1 MTKRST
7 RSDSNTGKEPAR
19 SPNRR
24 DKKHSKADS
33 AAATTDSNGPKLVED
48 HMNDLNLIGTLHPS
62 IAIAKPGDVCGGRH
76 LWSNLVSPLK
86 DTWHTIDKL
95 IKDSLLPYTMLD
107 KWKEGEGL
115 HDLASGGKNL
125 RRVSGQGKVL
135 TAEGWRLL
143 FQELYQETSDL
154 AKSTRGSKLRIF
166 GLRLAKTPPKTI
178 FEGADWV
185 THEGETVGLQSG
197 LLTDAW
203 TGAYIYFGAYW
214 KQEDRFQDY
223 LAPPGKMKAKP
234 SLKPHS
240 FFDAGKAMKH
250 TQEKASHDLD
260 EDPIDLSNDDPM
272 EGNTEE
278 PAEEASDSAKG
289 PATPAPPGKK
299 CAFARQL
306 YIRKER
312 NKIDPLLQQKKK
324 KWNESRKFSSFLK
337 IRTAKLKSD
346 DRLGQEDEFLA
357 VMQETLTKLWTLD
370 PKLVIFP
377 WKKGLEGSKPIQ
389 KGKAFPSNR
398 DAFADFTEKVFLK
411 RGENVWIRL
420 HVGHNK
426 QVTALKDDRMIDHF
440 RQKDMLVYK
449 DNLQVKTTAKAGWL
463 LGSHPTVLN
472 ARDLEDSL
480 AQLPEM
486 SGLPV
491 EVRTEWISLDKGDKL
506 KIKAAHILC
515 AWDSTLVCRR
525 ALNKIYGKKMGEYP
539 LGRNMRFVPNIS
551 DKRFI
556 TTEATRKKVEMSVKK
571 QRLWIT
577 HVSSAVSYIISDLD
591 YFDTTIGTTLRQALM
606 QMRSKRSPDRN
617 LFVAVDTSWNGSFVS
632 FLFKKDL
639 ESEVNGI
646 LPALPLVLQH
656 KMGANVWNWFNE
668 EARTNTNGYWWC
680 PRKGVRAVGDD
691 DEDSWGDSLE
701 SDDDAGYWSSTSGAS
716 GVSRA
721 SSATNGVFV
730 EPFDITAGAGKNE
743 YDEGDD
749 QSVGAWSTVTKGND
763 GMGPGTAKA
772 TGHSANSTASIDTST
787 TSPMSTLSPGGSADS
802 EYAQEALLSRMR
814 SDPIYAQELMRQFTA
829 SFPQASF
836 PPSFLPP
843 NSRPIF
849 PPHNPAFGESLM
861 RQFSSSALPKPLVPP
876 AALGTQP
883 ASTPPFASAAPPP
896 ASSPAVAPES
906 PPTNDGEGSGN

>member
-7 RSDSNTGKEPAR
+7 RSDSTTDKEPAR

-24 DKKHSKADS
+24 AQKHSKADS
-33 AAATTDSNGPKLVED
+33 SDATTDSSGPKIVEK
-48 HMNDLNLIGTLHPS
+48 HMSGLNLRDKPNAPT
-62 IAIAKPGDVCGGRH
+62 AEAKHGDVCGGRL
-76 LWSNLVSPLK
+76 LWSNLVAPSNSKWLN
-86 DTWHTIDKL
+86 IDKQ
-95 IKDSLLPYTMLD
+95 IRDSLAPYNMFD
-107 KWKEGEGL
+107 KFKEGDGL
-115 HDLASGGKNL
+115 HDLASLGKNA
-125 RRVSGQGKVL
+125 RRVTGKGQVL

-143 FQELYQETSDL
+143 FQELYQESSDL
-154 AKSTRGSKLRIF
+154 AKSPKGGKLRIF
-166 GLRLAKTPPKTI
+166 GLRLAMTSPKII

-185 THEGETVGLQSG
+185 KQEGETLGLQSG
-197 LLTDAW
+197 LLPEAW

-214 KQEDRFQDY
+214 KQEDSFQDY
-223 LAPPGKMKAKP
+223 LAPPGKTKVKP

-240 FFDAGKAMKH
+240 FFDAGQAMKD
-250 TQEKASHDLD
+250 TQEKAAHNVS
-260 EDPIDLSNDDPM
+260 EDPIELSDDDDM
-272 EGNTEE
+272 EE
-278 PAEEASDSAKG
+278 PTAKPADKESPPTAKG
-289 PATPAPPGKK
+289 LATPATPGKK
-299 CAFARQL
+299 FAFARQL

-312 NKIDPLLQQKKK
+312 NQIDPQLQQKKK

-346 DRLGQEDEFLA
+346 DRLGQEEEFLT

-377 WKKGLEGSKPIQ
+377 WKKGMEGSKPIQ

-426 QVTALKDDRMIDHF
+426 QITALKDDRMLDHF

-480 AQLPEM
+480 ALLPEM

-491 EVRTEWISLDKGDKL
+491 EIRMEWISLDKGDKL

-515 AWDSTLVCRR
+515 AWESTLVCRR

-539 LGRNMRFVPNIS
+539 LGRNMRFVPNIA

-591 YFDTTIGTTLRQALM
+591 YYESTIGKTLRQALM

-639 ESEVNGI
+639 EAEVNGI

-668 EARTNTNGYWWC
+668 EARTNTAGYWWC
-680 PRKGVRAVGDD
+680 PKKGVKAVGDD

-721 SSATNGVFV
+721 SSATDRIFL
-730 EPFDITAGAGKNE
+730 EPFDIKAGAGKNE

-763 GMGPGTAKA
+763 ATSPGPEKVSGAP
-772 TGHSANSTASIDTST
+772 ANSTASVDTST
-787 TSPMSTLSPGGSADS
+787 TSPMSTLSPGDSADS
-802 EYAQEALLSRMR
+802 AIAQEALLMRMR
-814 SDPIYAQELMRQFTA
+814 SDPIYAEELMRQFMA
-829 SFPQASF
+829 S
-836 PPSFLPP
+836 LPP
-843 NSRPIF
+843 QDTTPPTPKSTTPVF
-849 PPHNPAFGESLM
+849 PPHHLAFGESM
-861 RQFSSSALPKPLVPP
+861 PRQFSSLAPPQGPSPP
-876 AALGTQP
+876 AAKVLLAP
-883 ASTPPFASAAPPP
+883 LFAAAAPPP
-896 ASSPAVAPES
+896 AFTPQSAPPDH
-906 PPTNDGEGSGN
+906 PPTNGGEGPGK